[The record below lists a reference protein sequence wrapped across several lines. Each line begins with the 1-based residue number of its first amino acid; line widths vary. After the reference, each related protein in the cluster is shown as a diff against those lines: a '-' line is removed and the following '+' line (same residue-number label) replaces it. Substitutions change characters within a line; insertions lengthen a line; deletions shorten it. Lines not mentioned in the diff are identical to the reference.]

1 MSYVYVMQS
10 GPYYKIGFT
19 AKDPAKR
26 LTEIQVAN
34 PQPVF
39 LVGAIQGT
47 MRDERRLHEVYAAK
61 RTHREWFALSHDD
74 VGKILSGSPKA
85 PDEKEAAGVVFR
97 KWADNAEPATLRFER
112 LPPSAPDLRTT
123 GPLGPEPAGATPLTE
138 EDLQGLIPGF
148 VATRADL
155 NHVEYENIGKAIP
168 WAMRQAR
175 RGPEAVLSY
184 TFMRTLHRRMFGD
197 VWRWAGTHRRRET
210 SIGVPPHMV
219 AAESQMRLDDALFWH
234 AGAVFPPDELAA
246 RIHGRLVSVHPFPNG
261 NGRCTRLMA
270 DLYLT
275 AIGARSFTWG
285 SANLDTD
292 GSGRA
297 AYIAA
302 IVKAATTD
310 DYADLI
316 RFARG

>member
-19 AKDPAKR
+19 ASDPAKR

-34 PQPVF
+34 PRPVF

-47 MRDERRLHEVYAAK
+47 MQDERRLHQVYAAK

-74 VGKILSGSPKA
+74 VGKILSESPKA
-85 PDEKEAAGVVFR
+85 SDGKEVTGVAFR
-97 KWADNAEPATLRFER
+97 ERVGIADPATVRFGR
-112 LPPSAPDLRTT
+112 PAPSAPDLRPI
-123 GPLGPEPAGATPLTE
+123 GPIGPEPTGATPLTA
-138 EDLQGLIPGF
+138 EDLEGLIPHF

-155 NHVEYENIGKAIP
+155 NQVEFENIERAVP
-168 WAMRQAR
+168 WAQRQAR
-175 RGPEAVLSY
+175 RGPETVLSY
-184 TFMRTLHRRMFGD
+184 AFMMALHRRMFGD
-197 VWRWAGTHRRRET
+197 VWRWAGTLRRRAT
-210 SIGVPPHMV
+210 SIGVSPHLV

-234 AGAVFPPDELAA
+234 TEAVYPPDELAA
-246 RIHGRLVSVHPFPNG
+246 RIHCRLVSVHPFPNG

-275 AIGARSFTWG
+275 AIGAEPFTWG
-285 SANLDTD
+285 SA
-292 GSGRA
+292 

-302 IVKAATTD
+302 LVKAARTG